1 MIASR
6 PWRKYVILVQ
16 EVGYVMLSCRHQDYD
31 RLKDTGAMII
41 GKNQDMR
48 GKITTMIRAGNG
60 LKLRVTCS
68 HGHISKTIKKNTEI
82 SQPDKSMGS
91 PKRVTLCMY
100 TWESGWP

>member
-1 MIASR
+1 
-6 PWRKYVILVQ
+6 
-16 EVGYVMLSCRHQDYD
+16 
-31 RLKDTGAMII
+31 MII

-82 SQPDKSMGS
+82 SQPDKSMDHERS
-91 PKRVTLCMY
+91 PKGLPYVCIPGNRDGPSLHSLCSLQVATY
-100 TWESGWP
+100 DV